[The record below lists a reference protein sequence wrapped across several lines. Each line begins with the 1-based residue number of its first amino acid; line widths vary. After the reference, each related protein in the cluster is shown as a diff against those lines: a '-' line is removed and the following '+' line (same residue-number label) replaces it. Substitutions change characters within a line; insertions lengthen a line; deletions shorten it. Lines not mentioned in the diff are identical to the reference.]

1 MVYNSGMAET
11 TLHDWLE
18 TPLGNYVLGQEQL
31 VLDEAV
37 CNVFGFNALQ
47 VFLPE
52 FDALRANRI
61 PNKITVS
68 REGPALLRADLTAL
82 PLATQSIDLAVLPHA
97 LEFSPNPHAL
107 LREVDRVMMPEG
119 RLIITG
125 FNPRSLWGM
134 RQFFSGGDQRYP
146 WCGRFI
152 ALSRLKDWLALL
164 GFEVNAGR
172 FWAYAPPF
180 ATERWL
186 RRCRF
191 MELAG
196 DRWWGVGGGVYLL
209 QAIKRVQGVRLI
221 TPCWN
226 RSPQEKV
233 LATAVRSA
241 AIRRSGYQDGKVIP
255 LIPGSRPPEGEA
267 S

>member
-1 MVYNSGMAET
+1 MVYNSVMANA

-18 TPLGNYVLGQEQL
+18 TPLGSNVLAQEQC

-37 CNVFGFNALQ
+37 SNIFGFNALQ

-52 FDALRANRI
+52 LDALRANRI
-61 PNKITVS
+61 PNKITLS
-68 REGPALLRADLTAL
+68 PDGKNNLLADPAAL
-82 PLATQSIDLAVLPHA
+82 PIATQSIDLAVLPHA
-97 LEFSPNPHAL
+97 LEFSPNPHVI
-107 LREVDRVMMPEG
+107 LREMDRVMMPEG

-134 RQFFSGGDQRYP
+134 RQFFSRQTAGHP
-146 WCGRFI
+146 WCGHFI

-172 FWAYAPPF
+172 FWAYSPPF

-186 RRCRF
+186 RRFRF

-196 DRWWGVGGGVYLL
+196 DRWWGVGGGAYML
-209 QAIKRVQGVRLI
+209 QAIKRVQGARLI

-226 RSPQEKV
+226 RTPAERV
-233 LATAVRSA
+233 LASAVRRA
-241 AIRRSGYQDGKVIP
+241 VRRTGYPERNVIP
-255 LIPGSRPPEGEA
+255 LFRGPRPPEETT

>member
-1 MVYNSGMAET
+1 MANA

-18 TPLGNYVLGQEQL
+18 TPLGSYVLGREQL

-37 CNVFGFNALQ
+37 SNIFGFNALQ

-52 FDALRANRI
+52 LDALRANRI

-68 REGPALLRADLTAL
+68 PNGDTRLLADPAAL
-82 PLATQSIDLAVLPHA
+82 PIATQSIDLAVLPHA
-97 LEFSPNPHAL
+97 LEFSPNPHAI
-107 LREVDRVMMPEG
+107 LREMDRVMMPEG
-119 RLIITG
+119 RLVITG
-125 FNPRSLWGM
+125 FNPRSLWGVRRFM
-134 RQFFSGGDQRYP
+134 SRSHGGYP
-146 WCGRFI
+146 WSGQFV

-180 ATERWL
+180 ATERL
-186 RRCRF
+186 LHRFRF

-196 DRWWGVGGGVYLL
+196 DRWWGVGGGVYML
-209 QAIKRVQGVRLI
+209 QAIKRVQGARLI

-226 RSPQEKV
+226 RAHADKA
-233 LATAVRSA
+233 LASAVRTAV
-241 AIRRSGYQDGKVIP
+241 RRSGYSGQKVIP
-255 LIPGSRPPEGEA
+255 LMRGPRPPEEPA